1 MNSIRTKNG
10 KYTSGVCLSYGSTV
24 EKIPQEKFD
33 WAKCG
38 KAVLFWNSSGGSI
51 VVKKKKLGSNISY
64 RKDWSNIVEIGNMI
78 VLLWNLESDQKN
90 CFLIM

>member
-1 MNSIRTKNG
+1 MICFKENTISIFMYLPMNSIRTKNG

-51 VVKKKKLGSNISY
+51 VMKKKKLVI
-64 RKDWSNIVEIGNMI
+64 
-78 VLLWNLESDQKN
+78 
-90 CFLIM
+90 FLIGRTDLIL